1 MSSALQKEFDDT
13 EDIDLKRSFA
23 KLNLYTNVSI

>member
-13 EDIDLKRSFA
+13 EDIDLKDRLKTYS
-23 KLNLYTNVSI
+23 LYRC

>member
-13 EDIDLKRSFA
+13 EDIDLKDRL
-23 KLNLYTNVSI
+23 KNLLSLQM